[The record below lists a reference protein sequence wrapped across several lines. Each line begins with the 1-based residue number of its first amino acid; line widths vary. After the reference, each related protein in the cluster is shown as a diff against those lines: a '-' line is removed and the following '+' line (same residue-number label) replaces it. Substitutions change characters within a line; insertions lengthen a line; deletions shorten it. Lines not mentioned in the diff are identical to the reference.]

1 MNVTTI
7 TTIITTQ
14 RYSYWHPPNR
24 HHHHNADEPGKIMHV
39 EVNDWGPEHAD
50 LRWSK
55 PETDGGS
62 PITGYVIE
70 FRVRAP

>member
-1 MNVTTI
+1 MVYYIVIPITI
-7 TTIITTQ
+7 KCC
-14 RYSYWHPPNR
+14 Y
-24 HHHHNADEPGKIMHV
+24 HHHHPNHLRHADEPGKIMHV

-70 FRVRAP
+70 FRVRSP